1 MPEKPWV
8 GMGTPCNETDKL
20 LFAASTEIRIRD
32 GQKIYFCESAWV
44 AARRPKDIA
53 PDLYSM
59 SRRIASC
66 MRPCQTTSGSG
77 ISQLAQTLA
86 CNIYSNL
93 ELWLA
98 LRETSLSPGTEETI
112 RWKWTANGEYTA
124 ASAYRAQFLGSV
136 KTDLHLLIWKPWAP
150 PKVWTS
156 DRLATRGC
164 PRNDVCPLCR
174 TEPETAHHLLVTC
187 RFTKRVWSLIAEWL
201 HYQQLHPSLSGITR
215 SVSEWWHI
223 MGELPNVSKKAVKS
237 LLLLE
242 NWEIWKERNAR
253 TFDRREAS
261 TISLVGKIKE
271 EARAWGIAGAR
282 HLASFVGR

>member
-1 MPEKPWV
+1 MA
-8 GMGTPCNETDKL
+8 
-20 LFAASTEIRIRD
+20 F
-32 GQKIYFCESAWV
+32 
-44 AARRPKDIA
+44 
-53 PDLYSM
+53 
-59 SRRIASC
+59 
-66 MRPCQTTSGSG
+66 
-77 ISQLAQTLA
+77 
-86 CNIYSNL
+86 
-93 ELWLA
+93 
-98 LRETSLSPGTEETI
+98 RETSLNPDTEDTI

-150 PKVWTS
+150 PKCKFFAWLIVENRVWMS
-156 DRLATRGC
+156 DRLATRGWL
-164 PRNDVCPLCR
+164 RNNVCSLCCI
-174 TEPETAHHLLVTC
+174 EPETAHHLLVVTC

-201 HYQQLHPSLSGITR
+201 HCQQLHPSLWGITR

-237 LLLLE
+237 LLLLV
-242 NWEIWKERNAR
+242 NWEIRKERNAR

-271 EARAWGIAGAR
+271 EARAWGIVGDR